1 MKKLLS
7 FLLVA
12 CFSVTLIAQSF
23 VPTTPSNKNVILEEY
38 TGTNCQYCPD
48 GHRIADLIA
57 KNNLG
62 RAWSINIH
70 QGAFSGNNPQ
80 YKTDWANPLA
90 AQYNVNSYGYPCGT
104 VNRGASILGRSS
116 WTSAANQILAQP
128 SPVNV
133 AAKGFINTANRKL
146 ILVVEVYYTGNAAE
160 TTNKLN
166 VAMLQNNIMGPQSGG
181 STYYPEMWIGGQY
194 KHNHMLRDLLTGQW
208 GIDIPTTT
216 AGSFWTHTF
225 EYDIP
230 EYITYGGSTAN
241 TPFVVLADLDF
252 LVFVAENQKTILS
265 GTKADIEFTVP
276 TLYTITGSA
285 GANGA
290 ISPEG
295 VKNYVATTCALYTFT
310 PIQNYKVDKVFV
322 NSVEVGSGITSYIF
336 QNISNNNTIN
346 VTFKPKPTYTINATA
361 GPNGSISPEGEKV
374 YFEDETPKYT
384 FTPNSGYLV
393 DEVLVD
399 GAPVAF
405 SNNSYTFPA
414 LDKSYTIHVNF
425 KAIPKYKITAS
436 AGANGAI
443 SPDGEKEYE
452 ENSTPKYTFSSNSGY
467 IVNEVFVDD
476 SPVTFSNNSY
486 TFPALKADHT
496 IHVTFKS
503 TASYTISASAGEN
516 GNISPDGEKEY
527 NAGENAEYTFTP
539 DNDSYKVDKVL
550 VDGESVVFEN
560 NSYTFTAID
569 KDHTIHV
576 TFLLKEGI
584 KDVNGVTISVAPN
597 PMNDELII
605 TGLYDNLEIF
615 SMSGQVLLNAI
626 NQPSVDVAHLSK
638 GVYFVKIQTN
648 GQECT
653 FKVIKN

>member
-1 MKKLLS
+1 MKKLFS

-12 CFSVTLIAQSF
+12 CYSATLFAQCF
-23 VPTTPSNKNVILEEY
+23 VSTTPSNKNVILEEY

-48 GHRIADLIA
+48 GHKIADNIA
-57 KNNLG
+57 KNNPG

-70 QGAFSGNNPQ
+70 QGGFSGNNPQ

-90 AQYNVNSYGYPCGT
+90 AQYNVNNFGYPCGT
-104 VNRGASILGRSS
+104 VNRGTSVLGRGS
-116 WTSAANQILAQP
+116 WTSASNQILSQP

-133 AAKGFINTANRKL
+133 AAKGYINTSNRKL

-194 KHNHMLRDLLTGQW
+194 KHNHMLRDLITGQW

-225 EYDIP
+225 EYNIP
-230 EYITYGGSTAN
+230 EYIAYYGSTAN
-241 TPFVVLADLDF
+241 TPLVVLADLEF

-265 GTKADIEFTVP
+265 GTKAELEFTPP
-276 TLYTITGSA
+276 TLYTVTGSA
-285 GANGA
+285 GANGT

-295 VKNYVATTCALYTFT
+295 AKSYVATTCALYTFT
-310 PIQNYKVDKVFV
+310 PEQNYIVDKVYV
-322 NSVEVGSGITSYIF
+322 DAAEVGTGITSYVI
-336 QNISNNNTIN
+336 QNINKNYTIN
-346 VTFKPKPTYTINATA
+346 VTFKAKPKYKIIATA
-361 GPNGSISPEGEKV
+361 GANGSISPEGEKE

-384 FTPNSGYLV
+384 FTPNSGYSI

-399 GAPVAF
+399 GDPVTI

-414 LDKSYTIHVNF
+414 IKSAHNIHVTF
-425 KAIPKYKITAS
+425 KAIPTYKITAS

-443 SPDGEKEYE
+443 SPSGEKEYE

-467 IVNEVFVDD
+467 VVDEVLVDGA
-476 SPVTFSNNSY
+476 PVAFSNNSY
-486 TFPALKADHT
+486 TFSALKKDHT

-503 TASYTISASAGEN
+503 AGTYKIIASAGEN
-516 GNISPDGEKEY
+516 GTISPEGEKEY
-527 NAGENAEYTFTP
+527 NSGENAEYTFTP
-539 DNDSYKVDKVL
+539 AKDFEVNQVL
-550 VDGESVVFEN
+550 VDGTPVEFEN

-569 KDHTIHV
+569 KNHTIHV
-576 TFLLKEGI
+576 TFKLIEGI

-597 PMNDELII
+597 PMNDN
-605 TGLYDNLEIF
+605 LYVIGVYDKLEIF
-615 SMSGQVLLNAI
+615 SISGQLLLFVL
-626 NQPSVDVAHLSK
+626 NQPSVDVAHLSE
-638 GVYFVKIQTN
+638 GIYFVKIQAN

>member
-1 MKKLLS
+1 MKKILT

-12 CFSVTLIAQSF
+12 CYSATLFAQCF
-23 VPTTPSNKNVILEEY
+23 VSTAPSNKNVILEEY

-48 GHRIADLIA
+48 GHKTADNIA
-57 KNNLG
+57 KNNPG

-70 QGAFSGNNPQ
+70 QGGFSGNNPQ
-80 YKTDWANPLA
+80 YKTNWANPLA
-90 AQYNVNSYGYPCGT
+90 SQYGVNSYPAAT
-104 VNRGASILGRSS
+104 VNRGSTWSS
-116 WTSAANQILAQP
+116 SRPQWTSWANQILAQA

-146 ILVVEVYYTGNAAE
+146 ILVVEVYYTENAAE

-230 EYITYGGSTAN
+230 EYITYNGSTAN
-241 TPFVVLADLDF
+241 TPLVVLADLDF

-265 GTKADIEFTVP
+265 GVKADIEYTVP
-276 TLYTITGSA
+276 TIYTVTGSA
-285 GANGA
+285 GANGT

-295 VKNYVATTCALYTFT
+295 VNNYVATTCALYTFT

-322 NSVEVGSGITSYIF
+322 DGAEVGTEITNYVI
-336 QNISNNNTIN
+336 QNINKNFTIN
-346 VTFKPKPTYTINATA
+346 VTFKEKPKYIINATA
-361 GPNGSISPEGEKV
+361 GANGSISPNGEKE

-384 FTPNSGYLV
+384 FTANSGYKI

-399 GAPVAF
+399 GTPVTI

-414 LDKSYTIHVNF
+414 LKSAHDIHVKF
-425 KAIPKYKITAS
+425 KTIPTYKITAS

-443 SPDGEKEYE
+443 SPNGENDYE
-452 ENSTPKYTFSSNSGY
+452 ENSTPKFTFSSNSNY
-467 IVNEVFVDD
+467 EVDEVLVDNT
-476 SPVTFSNNSY
+476 PVTFSNNSY
-486 TFPALKADHT
+486 TFSALKADHT
-496 IHVTFKS
+496 IHVTFKPLPKYKIMA
-503 TASYTISASAGEN
+503 TAGEN
-516 GNISPDGEKEY
+516 GTISPDGEKEY
-527 NAGENAEYTFTP
+527 NPGENAEYNFTP
-539 DNDSYKVDKVL
+539 NDNYTVDEVL
-550 VDGESVVFEN
+550 VDGETVTFEN

-576 TFLLKEGI
+576 TFKLINSI

-597 PMNDELII
+597 PMNDKLFI
-605 TGLYDNLEIF
+605 TGLYDKLEIF
-615 SMSGQVLLNAI
+615 SISGQVLATVY
-626 NQPSVDVAHLSK
+626 NQPTVDVTHLTK
-638 GVYFVKIQTN
+638 GIYFVTILSN
-648 GQECT
+648 GQTST
-653 FKVIKN
+653 FKIVK